1 MHILLLTTKFLPGSK
16 EATKITITEFKQF
29 LEQQGHEVFLVDE
42 KSIRQTIQKV
52 KQLQRQENLQFD
64 VIHGFSSAPLL
75 VMKVFLTKLFCSP
88 PAKTVQTLKSYS
100 RNFLG
105 NLYFSGLLN
114 FVDTVTVPTNVFKRK
129 LVRYGC
135 LREKINVIHSF
146 INTEKFIPL
155 NKKELQK
162 KYGYEHQ
169 KIVFYYGGLHENK
182 GVQYLIEA
190 FPMVQ
195 EQIKNAVL
203 LIAPRHPPNELFLEK
218 VKELGEKVRIVT
230 EDINVVEYLNLADV
244 LVLPY
249 KNLLGTEG
257 NPSCLL
263 EAIACKVPVV
273 TSDLPELREI
283 VTPEEDVLMA
293 ESGNIHLLSQQIQR
307 LLSDEPLRKKLTGNA
322 YQKVE
327 VFDARTVTKEFLNLY
342 EKRV

>member
-1 MHILLLTTKFLPGSK
+1 MNILLLTTRFLPGSK
-16 EATKITITEFKQF
+16 EATKITITEYQKL
-29 LEQQGHEVFLVDE
+29 LEEQGHHVVLVDE
-42 KSIRQTIQKV
+42 KGLFKTVKLV
-52 KQLQRQENLQFD
+52 KQLQHQQNVTFD
-64 VIHGFSSAPLL
+64 VIHGFSAAPLMAAKVIL
-75 VMKVFLTKLFCSP
+75 VKWFCSP
-88 PAKTVQTLKSYS
+88 QAKTVQTLKSYS
-100 RNFLG
+100 RNFFG
-105 NLYFSGLLN
+105 GLYFSFLLN
-114 FVDTVTVPTNVFKRK
+114 LVDTITVPTNVFKRK
-129 LVRYGC
+129 LVSYGC
-135 LREKINVIHSF
+135 LGKKINVIHSF

-162 KYGYEHQ
+162 KYGYDHK
-169 KIVFYYGGLHENK
+169 KIIFYYGSLHENK

-203 LIAPRHPPNELFLEK
+203 LIAPRHPPNEWFLEQ
-218 VKELGEKVRIVT
+218 VKELGENFRIVT

-263 EAIACKVPVV
+263 EAMACKVPVV
-273 TSDLPELREI
+273 TSDLSELREI

-293 ESGNIHLLSQQIQR
+293 ESGNILLLSQQIQR
-307 LLSDEPLRKKLTGNA
+307 LLNDEPLRKKLTEKA

-327 VFDARTVTKEFLNLY
+327 EFDARTVTKEFLKVY